1 MSQPRYTTLITPTQL
16 QSLMDAGA
24 PLMVFDCSAELTD
37 PTAGDTQF
45 AASHIAGAVHASAER
60 DLSTH
65 DAARAVN
72 GGRHPLPRREHVA
85 EWLSRIG
92 FRNDMQA
99 VVYDRQGSIFA
110 GRLWWMLKW
119 LGHDDVAVLDG
130 GLAAWQAS
138 GGALESGEAAA
149 RRAPGTF
156 ELKPALRELRTQA
169 EVAARLGQPDA
180 QTLIDARA
188 RPRFL
193 GEVEP
198 LDPVAGH
205 IPGALNRPSSDNFD
219 AEGRFKDAATL
230 RADFERLLA
239 GRAPATV
246 VQQCGSGISAIANM
260 LAMELAGY
268 APQPLYAGSWSE
280 WCNTPGA
287 PVAKGDEAA

>member
-1 MSQPRYTTLITPTQL
+1 MPHPRYTTLITPTQL
-16 QSLMDAGA
+16 QSLMSANA

-37 PTAGDTQF
+37 PTAGDAQF
-45 AASHIAGAVHASAER
+45 AASHIASAMQASAER

-65 DAARAVN
+65 DAAHAIN
-72 GGRHPLPRREHVA
+72 GGRHPLPQREHVA
-85 EWLSRIG
+85 EWLSRLG

-99 VVYDRQGSIFA
+99 VVYDRQSSIFA

-119 LGHDDVAVLDG
+119 LGHDAVAILDG
-130 GLAAWQAS
+130 GLAAWQTA

-149 RRAPGTF
+149 RHEPSAF
-156 ELKPALRELRTQA
+156 QLNPALRELRTQP
-169 EVAARLGQPDA
+169 EVAARLNQPGA
-180 QTLIDARA
+180 QTLIDARG

-205 IPGALNRPSSDNFD
+205 IPGALNRPSTENFD
-219 AEGRFKDAATL
+219 AQGRYKSADQL
-230 RADFERLLA
+230 RREFEQLLA
-239 GRAPATV
+239 SRDPQTV
-246 VQQCGSGISAIANM
+246 VHQCGSGISAIANL